1 MLTRKCDQP
10 MKKLAKSPEREVFGF
25 LIAQYR
31 FATLILLDPLV
42 RTPISCIDATR
53 AIKYLF
59 VENHLFSIGYMVQRN
74 LPENPVSINI
84 EGNHIVTSD
93 GVEYLHLA
101 NANMLLIH

>member
-1 MLTRKCDQP
+1 
-10 MKKLAKSPEREVFGF
+10 MKKLAKSPGREVFGF
-25 LIAQYR
+25 LIARYR

-74 LPENPVSINI
+74 LPEKPGYPVSINI
-84 EGNHIVTSD
+84 EGNQIVTSR
-93 GVEYLHLA
+93 GIEFLHPPKTGISP
-101 NANMLLIH
+101 IH